1 MGYANSPLNLLLGF
15 ILSLV
20 SKQGFCIMSTWS
32 WRLFRGELS
41 DCKQDEG
48 HMEDEFDYGAF
59 TVDDL
64 EEDEV
69 DTSLLSIVRRILA
82 APKVEK
88 EDWRRNSIF

>member
-1 MGYANSPLNLLLGF
+1 
-15 ILSLV
+15 
-20 SKQGFCIMSTWS
+20 
-32 WRLFRGELS
+32 
-41 DCKQDEG
+41 
-48 HMEDEFDYGAF
+48 MEDEFDYGAF

-88 EDWRRNSIF
+88 EDWRQNSIF

>member
-1 MGYANSPLNLLLGF
+1 M
-15 ILSLV
+15 
-20 SKQGFCIMSTWS
+20 
-32 WRLFRGELS
+32 S
-41 DCKQDEG
+41 DCEQDEG

-88 EDWRRNSIF
+88 EDWRQNSIF

>member
-1 MGYANSPLNLLLGF
+1 
-15 ILSLV
+15 
-20 SKQGFCIMSTWS
+20 MSTRS
-32 WRLFRGELS
+32 WRLFRRELS
-41 DCKQDEG
+41 DCEQDED
-48 HMEDEFDYGAF
+48 HMEDEFDYGKF

-88 EDWRRNSIF
+88 EDWRRTSIF

>member
-1 MGYANSPLNLLLGF
+1 M
-15 ILSLV
+15 
-20 SKQGFCIMSTWS
+20 
-32 WRLFRGELS
+32 
-41 DCKQDEG
+41 
-48 HMEDEFDYGAF
+48 
-59 TVDDL
+59 DDL